1 MKPAEK
7 LGKIFGV
14 ESYAA
19 RPMLFCMFTNCMAYY
34 LSRIIAKDF
43 YHHDISIAV
52 DNMIPCSPFFW
63 TWMYLASFVVWAIN
77 YVIYANQG
85 KIYCKKIVLTDFIC
99 KIICFTVYI
108 IFPTS
113 TEFSIV
119 PVTDYWSFL
128 LKFIQSIDQPNN
140 LFPSLHCV
148 VSWIAFRRICEID
161 KVSKRYKYASSIIV
175 ILIFLSVLFTKQ
187 HLVLDIFS
195 GVCVAEI
202 GIHISNLL
210 FKDKV
215 TDKLDES
222 IHELHSKLQH
232 T

>member
-1 MKPAEK
+1 MKLAEK

-14 ESYAA
+14 EPYAA
-19 RPMLFCMFTNCMAYY
+19 RPMLFCAFTNCMAYY

-52 DNMIPCSPFFW
+52 DNMIPCTPFFW
-63 TWMYLASFVVWAIN
+63 TWMYLASFVVWGIN

-85 KIYCKKIVLTDFIC
+85 ENYCKKLVLSDFIC
-99 KIICFTVYI
+99 KFICFSTYI
-108 IFPTS
+108 LFPTA
-113 TEFSIV
+113 TEFTIV

-128 LKFIQSIDQPNN
+128 LNFIQSIDQPNN

-148 VSWIAFRRICEID
+148 VSWIGFRRICEMD
-161 KVSKRYKYASSIIV
+161 KVSKRYKYASLMIV
-175 ILIFLSVLFTKQ
+175 LLIFLSVLFTKQ

-195 GVCVAEI
+195 GVFVAEI
-202 GIHISNLL
+202 GIHISNLV

-215 TDKLDES
+215 DDKLRES
-222 IHELHSKLQH
+222 AQELRSWLQH
-232 T
+232 I